1 MKIIIKLLAVA
12 VALTA
17 FSVNAEVKLADNA
30 KLLGKWRMTAEAQGL
45 EKEKRPL
52 SVTWEFLSNGTLKTS
67 VDDSQGRTSAMDID
81 VKYSVENGMI
91 HKQLTPGRD
100 KYEDCAVVEMNDKDM
115 VLKCKFLYFFL
126 TRK

>member
-1 MKIIIKLLAVA
+1 MKIITTLFALVA
-12 VALTA
+12 TMAA
-17 FSVNAEVKLADNA
+17 ASVQADVKLADNS
-30 KLLGKWRMTAEAQGL
+30 KLLGKWSMTAEAQGL

-67 VDDSQGRTSAMDID
+67 IDDSQGRTSAIDID
-81 VKYSVENGMI
+81 LKYSVENGVI
-91 HKQLTPGRD
+91 KKQSTPGRE
-100 KYEDCAVVEMNDKDM
+100 KYEDCSVVEMNGKDM